1 MDLKTYFAV
10 AFAGACLGGVA
21 WGAPA
26 LSAQAG
32 DAAPLPQLSAYEVPA
47 QWRTPVQ
54 PLQIAEH
61 TWQVGTRGLS
71 ALLLKT
77 DAGAI
82 LIDGGM
88 PQSAEHLLANLRE
101 LDIAPTDLKLI
112 LHSHAHADHA
122 GPLAAVKRATG
133 AQLVSNAQSAVLLAR
148 GGADDIHFGDLLFPP
163 VSADRILQDGEV
175 VSLGGLDLQV
185 YFVPGHTPGSMAWTW
200 RDTRDGKPLTI
211 AYVDSLSAPGY
222 QLLGNPRYPNIVED
236 YRTTFDKVRALPC
249 DLLLTPH
256 PGGSGW
262 KYADAAEQEQPV
274 SCVDYANTAQAQ
286 FDNQL
291 SEERGKQRTKQ

>member
-1 MDLKTYFAV
+1 MDLKIFLSA
-10 AFAGACLGGVA
+10 AFIGACASATALGA
-21 WGAPA
+21 TA
-26 LSAQAG
+26 LDVQAEN
-32 DAAPLPQLSAYEVPA
+32 AAPLPQLTAYEVPES
-47 QWRTPVQ
+47 WRTPVP

-61 TWQVGTRGLS
+61 TWQIGTRGLS
-71 ALLLKT
+71 ALVLKT
-77 DAGAI
+77 EAGAI

-88 PQSAEHLLANLRE
+88 PQTADHLLANLRE

-148 GGADDIHFGDLLFPP
+148 GGAEDIHFGDLLFPP

-175 VSLGGLDLQV
+175 VSLGELDLQV
-185 YFVPGHTPGSMAWTW
+185 HFVPGHTPGSMAWTW
-200 RDTRDGKPLTI
+200 RDTRSGNPLTI

-222 QLLGNPRYPNIVED
+222 QLLDNPRYPNIVDD
-236 YRTTFDKVRALPC
+236 YRRTFATVRALPC

-262 KYADAAEQEQPV
+262 EYAAVATQTKPV
-274 SCVDYANTAQAQ
+274 SCVDYSNKAEKQ
-286 FDNQL
+286 FDKQL
-291 SEERGKQRTKQ
+291 SEERAKQ